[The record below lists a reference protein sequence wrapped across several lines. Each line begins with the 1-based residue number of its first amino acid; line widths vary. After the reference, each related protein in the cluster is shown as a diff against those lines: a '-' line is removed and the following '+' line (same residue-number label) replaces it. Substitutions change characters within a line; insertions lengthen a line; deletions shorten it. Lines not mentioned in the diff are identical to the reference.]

1 MATLD
6 KKSDNSSVYKVGK
19 SWIFVSLISA
29 GVLFTLSNSV
39 AYADTTVDSP
49 VATEDINTPK
59 ISQPQSPTTPHK
71 PDNLETPEDT
81 APKEPS
87 PDTNNHDNL
96 ELPSEEAPKKSSS
109 VHTATMA
116 LPPSK
121 PTGRSSLASPTP
133 EKTQPVVSTLPAT
146 LPAPVTSVAPKP
158 QTQVAPSQ
166 SINDWMPNTT
176 LQKMV
181 ADALGIS
188 VSDLSPQAMTKLT
201 TLTSQHKVGSTT
213 FVDGQTPFSLKGLEW
228 AINLTT
234 LDLSYGNTK
243 GKDDYTNLEYSP
255 NGSGNSGD
263 IIDISPLNCLQNLI
277 TLDLSGN
284 KIHDLTPLAQLKKL
298 KTLDV
303 TNNRIADFSMLDAN
317 QITSLKIRKQ
327 IVIVDYA
334 QRQFV
339 NLATHA
345 ITVALPIHLPKNS
358 KSKIIM
364 PFAIEDG
371 FEKKEIMLQEF
382 HLGTNSGKSIFQL
395 YYSGE
400 PSDGFQLSDDGSSIA
415 FNSISSQITYHF
427 GGTYGGYPF
436 SMGLPTP
443 GNHRF
448 YLRANLRCSTGGS
461 FIVFIPYSNAT
472 AAASITIHY
481 RNGQDNSTSI
491 KPDLTLGPGKITGD
505 TYTLTPDQLA
515 VPGYA
520 YDTERNKNTST
531 TITFTDQAQ
540 TITLYYKKD
549 TTKPITPPVTPT
561 STVTVTVHY
570 QDEQGRQLLTNTKL
584 TGQPG
589 TSYHVTTPT
598 LTGYQLTSASNPTG
612 TFGNHDQT
620 IIVTYHQLSTSG
632 GGDTSSTSETPTDSS
647 QPDTIKPVKPQQA
660 LPTSGNG
667 AATISV
673 ANKHPQRPATAPKNP
688 KPMTL
693 TEQSQP
699 VLPQTSEHRTSPLIG
714 LGLLLASLIGITARF
729 RKRN

>member
-6 KKSDNSSVYKVGK
+6 KKSENSLVYKVGK
-19 SWIFVSLISA
+19 NWIFASLISA

-49 VATEDINTPK
+49 VATEEINTPK
-59 ISQPQSPTTPHK
+59 VSQPQSPTTPHR
-71 PDNLETPEDT
+71 PDNLEMPKDA

-87 PDTNNHDNL
+87 PDASNPGNL
-96 ELPSEEAPKKSSS
+96 KLPSEKTPQESNS
-109 VHTATMA
+109 VHKAATE

-121 PTGRSSLASPTP
+121 PTSRSSLASPAP
-133 EKTQPVVSTLPAT
+133 EKPQPVVPTPPAT
-146 LPAPVTSVAPKP
+146 SPVPVTPVAPKP
-158 QTQVAPSQ
+158 QVQVAPSQ

-181 ADALGIS
+181 ANALGIS
-188 VSDLSPQAMTKLT
+188 VSELSPKEMAKLT
-201 TLTSQHKVGSTT
+201 TLTTQHKVGSTT
-213 FVDGQTPFSLKGLEW
+213 FVDGTTPFSLKGLEL

-243 GKDDYTNLEYSP
+243 GKNDYTNLEYSP
-255 NGSGNSGD
+255 NGSGNYGD
-263 IIDISPLNCLQNLI
+263 IIDISPLSCLQNLI

-284 KIHDLTPLAQLKKL
+284 KIHDLTPLAQLKNL

-327 IVIVDYA
+327 IVIVDYG

-339 NLATHA
+339 NPETHA
-345 ITVALPIHLPKNS
+345 VNVAIPIHLPKNS

-371 FEKKEIMLQEF
+371 FEKQKIMLQEF
-382 HLGTNSGKSIFQL
+382 HLGPHSGDTTFQL

-400 PSDGFQLSDDGSSIA
+400 PSDGFQLSDDGGSIA

-443 GNHRF
+443 GNHRY
-448 YLRANLRCSTGGS
+448 YLRANLWCSTGGS

-472 AAASITIHY
+472 AAAPITIHY
-481 RNGQDNSTSI
+481 RNGQDNSTPI
-491 KPDLTLGPGKITGD
+491 KPDLTLGTGKITGD
-505 TYTLTPDQLA
+505 TYTLTSDQLA

-520 YDTERNKNTST
+520 YDTERNKDTST
-531 TITFTDQAQ
+531 TITFTDQAE

-549 TTKPITPPVTPT
+549 TTKPVTPPVTPA

-570 QDEQGRQLLTNTKL
+570 QDEQGRQLLTDAKL

-589 TSYHVTTPT
+589 MSYHVTTPT
-598 LTGYQLTSASNPTG
+598 LMGYQLTSARNPTG
-612 TFGNHDQT
+612 TFGNRDQT
-620 IIVTYHQLSTSG
+620 ITVTYHQLSTSG

-673 ANKHPQRPATAPKNP
+673 ASKHPQRPVTASKSS
-688 KPMTL
+688 KPPTL

-714 LGLLLASLIGITARF
+714 LGLLLASLIGITTRF